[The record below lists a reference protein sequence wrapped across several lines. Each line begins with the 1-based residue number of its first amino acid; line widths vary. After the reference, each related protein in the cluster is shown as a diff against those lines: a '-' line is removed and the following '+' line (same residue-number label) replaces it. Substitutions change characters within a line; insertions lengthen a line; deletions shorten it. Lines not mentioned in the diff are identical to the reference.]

1 MATTTGGSTQLWLTL
16 LFISLGIMLT
26 AAQKSIV
33 SLNPPWIR
41 IFTGDNVTLTCHGNN
56 SLQGSAT
63 KWFHNDTISKV
74 TTSQLNIVR
83 ATFQDSGKYM
93 CQKQGFYKSKPVHL
107 EVMNDWLL
115 LQTSADTVL
124 ENESFDIRCHGWR
137 NWNLHKVIYY
147 KDALAFKYCYEN
159 TKVSIINANSND
171 SGIYHCTGDLRRVNC
186 TSEKFRITVIKGK
199 LVKNKIVHRRGR
211 ESGHMFQCFKSVQQG
226 HLRLSGM
233 DRLGTSRP
241 RAYLCSRVLIC

>member
-1 MATTTGGSTQLWLTL
+1 
-16 LFISLGIMLT
+16 MLT

-186 TSEKFRITVIKGK
+186 TSEKFRITVIKAYKSKYHWLQLIVPLLVAILFAVDTGLLFSTQEQFKQVLKIQKTGK
-199 LVKNKIVHRRGR
+199 CNK
-211 ESGHMFQCFKSVQQG
+211 
-226 HLRLSGM
+226 
-233 DRLGTSRP
+233 P
-241 RAYLCSRVLIC
+241 